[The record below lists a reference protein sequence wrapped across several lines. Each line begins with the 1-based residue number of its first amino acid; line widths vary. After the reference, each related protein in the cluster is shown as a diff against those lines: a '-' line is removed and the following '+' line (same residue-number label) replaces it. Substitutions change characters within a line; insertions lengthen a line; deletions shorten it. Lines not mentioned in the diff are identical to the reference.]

1 MGPIMASYEQMSAEN
16 EFHKADD
23 KHAHIIDE
31 RLNDPAYFDN
41 VRTRRIMAFVVDYIA
56 IALLHI
62 PVAIVVFFL
71 GIITLSLGWLL
82 FAIIT
87 PVIALVYVG
96 STMGGRDQATPGMKM
111 AGLRIARIDGARVD
125 FMTAVIHGVI
135 FWVANVV
142 TSGAILLISL
152 FTDRKRLVQDL
163 LLGTVIL
170 RNDLDNDYDI
180 DITISSPK

>member
-1 MGPIMASYEQMSAEN
+1 MGPIMANYDQMSAEN
-16 EFHKADD
+16 EFHRADD
-23 KHAHIIDE
+23 KHTHIIDE
-31 RLNDPAYFDN
+31 RLNDPAYYDN

-56 IALLHI
+56 IAILHI

-87 PVIALVYVG
+87 PLIAFVYVG
-96 STMGGRDQATPGMKM
+96 STMGGPDQATPGMKM
-111 AGLRIARIDGARVD
+111 AGLRIARTDGARVD

-135 FWVANVV
+135 FWVANIV

-170 RNDLDNDYDI
+170 RNDLDDDYEI
-180 DITISSPK
+180 DITISTRK